1 MEFSSNR
8 TVSGE
13 VLSGP
18 QPPVFSTVEEER
30 EHLKRRL
37 VLSFRMFAGWGFE
50 DGAAGHITVRDPEHA
65 DMFWVNPFCFPFSQL
80 TTDDLVL
87 VDHSGA
93 IVEGRRPIN
102 TAAFAIHS
110 EIHRARPEVVAAAH
124 SHSTYGKA
132 FSTQGRL
139 LQPLSQDACA
149 FYRDHALFD
158 DYTGIVFSN
167 DEGKRIAHALGDAK
181 AVILRNHGLVTVG
194 ESIDSAVWW
203 YVAMDRACH
212 VQLLAD
218 AAGTSVEIDPEEAA
232 KTHEQVGAEH
242 SGWLSA
248 QPMFRDAERR
258 YPDLG

>member
-1 MEFSSNR
+1 MEFSTN
-8 TVSGE
+8 VSVTGE
-13 VLSGP
+13 VLRGP
-18 QPPVFSTVEEER
+18 EPPEFSSVDEER
-30 EHLKRRL
+30 EFRKHRL
-37 VLSFRMFAGWGFE
+37 ALAFRMFADWGFE
-50 DGAAGHITVRDPEHA
+50 DGAAGHITVRDPENL
-65 DMFWVNPFCFPFSQL
+65 DQFWVNPFCFPFSQI

-87 VDHSGA
+87 VDHAGA
-93 IVEGRRPIN
+93 IVRGRHPIN

-110 EIHRARPEVVAAAH
+110 ELHRNRPEVVAAAH

-139 LQPLSQDACA
+139 LQPISQDACA
-149 FYRDHALFD
+149 FYKSHGLFD

-167 DEGKRIAHALGDAK
+167 DEGKRIAHALDDYK

-194 ESIDSAVWW
+194 ESVDSAVWW

-218 AAGTSVEIDPEEAA
+218 SAGTPVEIDPDEAR
-232 KTHEQVGAEH
+232 KTNEQVGAEH

-248 QPMFRDAERR
+248 QPMFADAERI
-258 YPDLG
+258 YGHLV